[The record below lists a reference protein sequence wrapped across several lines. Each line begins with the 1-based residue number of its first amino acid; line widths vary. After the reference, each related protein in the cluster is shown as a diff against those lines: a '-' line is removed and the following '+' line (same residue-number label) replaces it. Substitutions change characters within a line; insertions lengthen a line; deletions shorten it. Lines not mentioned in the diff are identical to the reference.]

1 MVRKRVL
8 SLVLAAMLTVLYPAA
23 AFARGRSTKK
33 EVPATVDTNTAN
45 ETRETKE
52 VSETNETKEEQT
64 AETPSAGGKASKDAK
79 KAEKAEK
86 PAKPKKKDEAAPLR
100 EEIDRLQKEL
110 AAQKDQYQRML
121 AEYANYKRRTEQ
133 EKEQLGSFV
142 KAETLKALLPA
153 LDNLERAV
161 AAPAGDEYKTGVDM
175 TIRQL
180 QELLSSQ
187 GLEPIEAAGAP
198 FDPEVHHAVMRE
210 DADGVE
216 PDTVTEMFQ
225 KGYKVDGRVIRPAMV
240 KVAN

>member
-1 MVRKRVL
+1 M
-8 SLVLAAMLTVLYPAA
+8 
-23 AFARGRSTKK
+23 
-33 EVPATVDTNTAN
+33 DTNTAN

-64 AETPSAGGKASKDAK
+64 AETPSSGEKASKDAK
-79 KAEKAEK
+79 KAEK

>member
-1 MVRKRVL
+1 MPSEHRI
-8 SLVLAAMLTVLYPAA
+8 
-23 AFARGRSTKK
+23 GRR
-33 EVPATVDTNTAN
+33 AN

-64 AETPSAGGKASKDAK
+64 AETPSSGEKASKDAK